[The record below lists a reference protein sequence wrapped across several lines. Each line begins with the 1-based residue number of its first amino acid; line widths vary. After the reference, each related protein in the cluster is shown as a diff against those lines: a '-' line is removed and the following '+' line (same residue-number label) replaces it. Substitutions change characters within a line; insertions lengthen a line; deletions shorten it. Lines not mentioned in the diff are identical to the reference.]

1 MYMPFLGSTG
11 QLTHV
16 FVSTRGENNDAGDK
30 NIVIDGAVRASDFK
44 IESSSLVNIAPTLQ
58 AVTEQASSTTQTISI
73 SNPTTSII
81 AQSEIIAGSFR
92 GVGTRI
98 TSINGNNIIAG
109 TVREQELAGS
119 SVTTTRIANEAVTD
133 VKLAGA
139 SVSTDKL
146 QDSSVTTAKLNDAS
160 VTTSKLANISITTPK
175 IADSSVTSAK
185 IANGSITADKIAAG
199 AVGTAFLGDENVTT
213 SKLANGAVT
222 TAKIAD
228 ANITTAK
235 LVDSSVTESKIT
247 NGAVTTA
254 KIADANITTAKL
266 VDSSV
271 TESKITNGAVTTAK
285 IADASITGDKIQN
298 ASIPLSK
305 LETTDLTI
313 GQINNNSISELKL
326 ERSSIRGGSKELF
339 GDNRGTLAIETIHND
354 NIRDSTIIANEKLVD
369 GSISTNKIA
378 DDAITASKLASD
390 VTLQAITGGGA
401 TTDRAIS
408 ISNASSTSTTT
419 GALTVAGGVGVT
431 GNVYAAKFIGD
442 GSGLTGVPTT
452 LQSVTAGGATT
463 DRAISI
469 SNASSTSTT
478 TGALIVT
485 GGVGVTGNV
494 YAGFFHGDGSNLSGI
509 SSTLQA
515 ITAGGATTDKA
526 ISISNVTTS
535 TSTISGAL
543 VVAGG
548 VGVSGNVYASKFIGD
563 GSGLTGVPTTLQAV
577 TAGGTT
583 TDQVIS
589 ISNSTASIDTGSG
602 ALIVTGGVGVS
613 GNVHAGF
620 FHGDGSNLSGV
631 NLQTVLTNGN
641 SSDQMLVITNE
652 EDTVEG
658 LTGALRISGGGLY
671 VKKNIRTDKDLI
683 VTGNLIVNGTTTTI
697 DSTSLTVKDTIV
709 SIGQGNDSGSKD
721 VGLLFGKSLSNVAIF
736 YDISD
741 AKLKFGLTESH
752 ASSNQITL
760 KSDNLPI
767 LISGSVTANAAS
779 FTDTTLSTSTTTG
792 ALTVTGGVGVSGN
805 VYAAKFIGDGS
816 GLSSLNG
823 SNVSSGT
830 IDNARLPSTINVTNL
845 IGNGSGLSSLNA
857 SNVSSGTLPSARIAA
872 DSITLTQLNSDVTL
886 AGITGHG
893 ATTSDIV
900 SFTNTTD
907 ASAGA
912 GAVTITGGLYVAKK
926 IYAGD
931 DITAFSDRRK
941 KSNIERIENALD
953 KVSQL
958 NGYTFDYNGE
968 RKTGVIAQ
976 EVKEVLPEAVY
987 GSEDTTY
994 SVAYGNLVGIL
1005 IEAIKE
1011 LKNEIDQL
1019 KNT

>member
-44 IESSSLVNIAPTLQ
+44 IDSSSLVNIAPTLQ

-109 TVREQELAGS
+109 TVRERELAGS
-119 SVTTTRIANEAVTD
+119 SVTTTRIANEAVTG

-199 AVGTAFLGDENVTT
+199 AIGTAFLGDENVTT
-213 SKLANGAVT
+213 SKIANGAVT

-235 LVDSSVTESKIT
+235 LADSLITVDKIAD
-247 NGAVTTA
+247 GAVTP
-254 KIADANITTAKL
+254 
-266 VDSSV
+266 
-271 TESKITNGAVTTAK
+271 AK

-305 LETTDLTI
+305 LETTELTLGEI
-313 GQINNNSISELKL
+313 SNNSIPESKI
-326 ERSSIRGGSKELF
+326 ERNSVRGGSKELF
-339 GDNRGTLAIETIHND
+339 GDIRGTLALETIHND

-390 VTLQAITGGGA
+390 VTLQAVTVGGA

-408 ISNASSTSTTT
+408 ISNTFSTSTTS
-419 GALTVAGGVGVT
+419 GALIVTGGVGVS
-431 GNVYAAKFIGD
+431 GNVYASKFVGD
-442 GSGLTGVPTT
+442 GSGLTGVAST
-452 LQSVTAGGATT
+452 LQAVTVGGATT

-485 GGVGVTGNV
+485 GGVGVSGNV

-526 ISISNVTTS
+526 V
-535 TSTISGAL
+535 
-543 VVAGG
+543 
-548 VGVSGNVYASKFIGD
+548 
-563 GSGLTGVPTTLQAV
+563 
-577 TAGGTT
+577 
-583 TDQVIS
+583 S

-641 SSDQMLVITNE
+641 SSDTVLVITNE

-658 LTGALRISGGGLY
+658 LTGALRITGGGLY
-671 VKKNIRTDKDLI
+671 VAKNIRTDKDLI

-697 DSTSLTVKDTIV
+697 DSTSLTVKDTII
-709 SIGQGNDSGSKD
+709 SIGQGNDSTSKD
-721 VGLLFGKSLSNVAIF
+721 VGLLFGKSNSNIAIF
-736 YDISD
+736 YDTSD

-752 ASSNQITL
+752 ASSEQITL
-760 KSDNLPI
+760 NSTNLPI

-792 ALTVTGGVGVSGN
+792 ALTVAGGVGVSGN
-805 VYAAKFIGDGS
+805 VYAAKFVGS
-816 GLSSLNG
+816 VAAEN
-823 SNVSSGT
+823 
-830 IDNARLPSTINVTNL
+830 ID
-845 IGNGSGLSSLNA
+845 
-857 SNVSSGTLPSARIAA
+857 SGTLPSDRIANE
-872 DSITLTQLNSDVTL
+872 SITLAQLNSDVTL

-976 EVKEVLPEAVY
+976 EVNEVLPEAVY

>member
-485 GGVGVTGNV
+485 GGVGV
-494 YAGFFHGDGSNLSGI
+494 
-509 SSTLQA
+509 
-515 ITAGGATTDKA
+515 
-526 ISISNVTTS
+526 
-535 TSTISGAL
+535 
-543 VVAGG
+543 
-548 VGVSGNVYASKFIGD
+548 SGNVY
-563 GSGLTGVPTTLQAV
+563 
-577 TAGGTT
+577 
-583 TDQVIS
+583 
-589 ISNSTASIDTGSG
+589 
-602 ALIVTGGVGVS
+602 
-613 GNVHAGF
+613 AGF

-683 VTGNLIVNGTTTTI
+683 VTGNLIVNGTTTTV

>member
-213 SKLANGAVT
+213 SKLA
-222 TAKIAD
+222 
-228 ANITTAK
+228 
-235 LVDSSVTESKIT
+235 

-683 VTGNLIVNGTTTTI
+683 VTGNLIVNGTTTTV

-830 IDNARLPSTINVTNL
+830 IDNARLPSTISVTKL
-845 IGNGSGLSSLNA
+845 IGNGSSLSSLNA

>member
-254 KIADANITTAKL
+254 KIADA
-266 VDSSV
+266 
-271 TESKITNGAVTTAK
+271 
-285 IADASITGDKIQN
+285 SITGDKIQN

-485 GGVGVTGNV
+485 GGVGVTGHV

-683 VTGNLIVNGTTTTI
+683 VTGNLIVNGTTTTV